1 MNNFTFVNPV
11 KIIFGKDTIKDLSQE
26 IPADSKVL
34 IIYGGGSIKSNG
46 VYDQVVKAL
55 SYFEWFEYSG
65 IEANPHYETCMKV
78 VSYINEKKI
87 NYLLAV
93 GGGSVVD
100 ATKFIAAAACFEGND
115 PWDILSKRA
124 KINKAL
130 PFGVVLTL
138 SATGSEMNAG
148 AVITK
153 VATQDKLAF
162 GSAYTY
168 PKFSILDPEVTY
180 SLPKRQVSNGVADA
194 FVHVIEQY
202 LTYPVHAMIQDKFA
216 ESILTTLVTEG
227 SKALETPN
235 DYDVRANL
243 MWASTWALNGWIGC
257 GVPEDWATH
266 QIGHELTAL
275 YGLDHAQTLAIV
287 LPGVMT
293 ILKEQKAEKIL
304 QLGQQVFGIYNNLS
318 REERLDNT
326 IKAVENFFEEI
337 QIKTHLSD
345 YGLNKESIDKVCS
358 KLEDRGWTLGEKSN
372 ITPEV
377 VREILMSR
385 L

>member
-11 KIIFGKDTIKDLSQE
+11 KIIFGKDTIKDLTKE

-46 VYDQVVKAL
+46 VYDQVVKVL
-55 SYFEWFEYSG
+55 SSFEWFEYSG
-65 IEANPHYETCMKV
+65 IEANPHYETCMEV
-78 VSYINEKKI
+78 VSYIKDKKI

-100 ATKFIAAAACFEGND
+100 ATKFIAAATCFEGND

-138 SATGSEMNAG
+138 SATGSEMNDG

-153 VATQDKLAF
+153 ITTQDKLAF
-162 GSAYTY
+162 GSPYVY
-168 PKFSILDPEVTY
+168 PKFSILDPQVTY
-180 SLPKRQVSNGVADA
+180 SLPPRQVSNGIADA

-202 LTYPVHAMIQDKFA
+202 LTYPVRAMIQDKFA
-216 ESILTTLVTEG
+216 EAILTTLIVEG
-227 SKALETPN
+227 PKALETPN

-257 GVPEDWATH
+257 GVPEDWASH
-266 QIGHELTAL
+266 RIGHELTAL

-293 ILKEQKAEKIL
+293 ILKGQKAEKIL
-304 QLGQQVFGIYNNLS
+304 QLGQEVFGIYNNLS
-318 REERLDNT
+318 REERIDNT

-345 YGLNKESIDKVCS
+345 YGLNKESVDKVCS
-358 KLEDRGWTLGEKSN
+358 KLEGRGWALGEKAN
-372 ITPEV
+372 VTPEI
-377 VREILMSR
+377 VREILTSR

>member
-1 MNNFTFVNPV
+1 MNNFSFVNPV
-11 KIIFGKDTIKDLSQE
+11 KIIFGKDTIKDLTKE

-46 VYDQVVKAL
+46 VYDQVTKAL
-55 SYFEWFEYSG
+55 TSFEWFEYSG
-65 IEANPHYETCMKV
+65 IEANPHYETCMEV
-78 VSYINEKKI
+78 VSYIKENNI
-87 NYLLAV
+87 DYLLAV

-115 PWDILSKRA
+115 PWDILSKHA
-124 KINKAL
+124 KIKAAI

-153 VATQDKLAF
+153 SATQDKLAF
-162 GSAYTY
+162 GSPHVY

-180 SLPKRQVSNGVADA
+180 SLPPRQVSNGIADA

-202 LTYPVHAMIQDKFA
+202 LTYPLRAMIQDKFA
-216 ESILTTLVTEG
+216 EAILTTLTIEG
-227 SKALETPN
+227 PKALATPN

-304 QLGQQVFGIYNNLS
+304 QLGQEVFGIYNNLS
-318 REERLDNT
+318 REERIENT

-337 QIKTHLSD
+337 HIKTHLSD
-345 YGLNKESIDKVCS
+345 YGLNKDSIDKVCS
-358 KLEDRGWTLGEKSN
+358 KLQGRGWTLGEKSN
-372 ITPEV
+372 ITPDI
-377 VREILMSR
+377 VREILTCR

>member
-1 MNNFTFVNPV
+1 MENFSFINPV

-55 SYFEWFEYSG
+55 SSFEWFEYSG

-78 VSYINEKKI
+78 VSYINENKI
-87 NYLLAV
+87 KYLLAV

-180 SLPKRQVSNGVADA
+180 SLPPRQVSNGVADA

-216 ESILTTLVTEG
+216 ESILTTLVIEG
-227 SKALETPN
+227 PKALETPK

-358 KLEDRGWTLGEKSN
+358 KLQGRGWTLGEKSN

>member
-11 KIIFGKDTIKDLSQE
+11 KIIFGKDTIKDLTKE

-46 VYDQVVKAL
+46 VYDQVVTAL
-55 SYFEWFEYSG
+55 STFEWFEYSG

-78 VSYINEKKI
+78 VSYIKDKKVD
-87 NYLLAV
+87 YLLAV

-124 KINKAL
+124 NIEKAL

-138 SATGSEMNAG
+138 SATGSEMNSG
-148 AVITK
+148 AVITRIE
-153 VATQDKLAF
+153 TQDKLAF
-162 GSAYTY
+162 GSPYVY

-180 SLPKRQVSNGVADA
+180 SLPIRQVSNGIADA

-202 LTYPVHAMIQDKFA
+202 LTYPVRAMIQDKFA
-216 ESILTTLVTEG
+216 EAILITLITEG
-227 SKALETPN
+227 PQALETPN
-235 DYDVRANL
+235 DYDIRANL

-266 QIGHELTAL
+266 GIGHELTAL

-318 REERLDNT
+318 RDERLDYT

-358 KLEDRGWTLGEKSN
+358 KLQGRGWTLGEKSN
-372 ITPEV
+372 ITPDV
-377 VREILMSR
+377 VREILFSR

>member
-1 MNNFTFVNPV
+1 MNNFSFVNPV
-11 KIIFGKDTIKDLSQE
+11 KIIFGKDTIKDLTQE

-46 VYDQVVKAL
+46 VYDQVTKAL
-55 SYFEWFEYSG
+55 ASFEWFEYSG
-65 IEANPHYETCMKV
+65 IEANPHYETCMEV
-78 VSYINEKKI
+78 VSYIKEKKVD
-87 NYLLAV
+87 YLLAV

-115 PWDILSKRA
+115 PWDILSKHA
-124 KINKAL
+124 KIKAAI

-162 GSAYTY
+162 GSPHVY

-180 SLPKRQVSNGVADA
+180 SLPPRQISNGIADA

-202 LTYPVHAMIQDKFA
+202 LTYPVRAMIQDKFA
-216 ESILTTLVTEG
+216 EAILVTLIVEG
-227 SKALETPN
+227 PKALETPN

-304 QLGQQVFGIYNNLS
+304 QLGQEVFGIYNNLS
-318 REERLDNT
+318 REERIENT
-326 IKAVENFFEEI
+326 IKAVENFFEGI
-337 QIKTHLSD
+337 NIKTHLSD
-345 YGLNKESIDKVCS
+345 YGLNKDSIDNVCS
-358 KLEDRGWTLGEKSN
+358 KLLGRGWTLGEKSN
-372 ITPEV
+372 ITPDV
-377 VREILMSR
+377 VRDILTCR

>member
-1 MNNFTFVNPV
+1 MENFSFINPV

-55 SYFEWFEYSG
+55 SSFEWFEYSG

-115 PWDILSKRA
+115 PWDILSKKA

-180 SLPKRQVSNGVADA
+180 SLPPRQVSNGVADA

-227 SKALETPN
+227 PKALETPK

-304 QLGQQVFGIYNNLS
+304 QLGQQVFGIYSNLS

-358 KLEDRGWTLGEKSN
+358 KLQGRGWTLGEKSN

>member
-1 MNNFTFVNPV
+1 MNNFSFVNPV
-11 KIIFGKDTIKDLSQE
+11 KIIFGKDTIKELTKE
-26 IPADSKVL
+26 IPTNSKVL

-55 SYFEWFEYSG
+55 SSFDFFEYSG

-78 VSYINEKKI
+78 VSYIKDKKI
-87 NYLLAV
+87 DYLLAV

-100 ATKFIAAAACFEGND
+100 ATKFIAAAAYFEGKD
-115 PWDILSKRA
+115 PWDILSKGA
-124 KINKAL
+124 TIDKAL

-138 SATGSEMNAG
+138 SATGSEMNSG

-153 VATQDKLAF
+153 IATQDKLAF
-162 GSAYTY
+162 GSPLVY

-180 SLPKRQVSNGVADA
+180 SLPIKQVSNGIADA

-202 LTYPVHAMIQDKFA
+202 LTYPVRAMIQDKFA
-216 ESILTTLVTEG
+216 EAILTTLIIEG
-227 SKALETPN
+227 PKALETPS

-293 ILKEQKAEKIL
+293 VLKEQKAEKIL

-345 YGLNKESIDKVCS
+345 YGLNKEAIEKVCS
-358 KLEDRGWTLGEKSN
+358 KLQGRGWALGEKSN
-372 ITPEV
+372 ITPDI
-377 VREILMSR
+377 VREILRSR

>member
-1 MNNFTFVNPV
+1 MENFSFINPV

-55 SYFEWFEYSG
+55 SSFEWFEYSG

-153 VATQDKLAF
+153 VAIQDKLAF

-180 SLPKRQVSNGVADA
+180 SLPPRQVSNGVADA

-202 LTYPVHAMIQDKFA
+202 LTYPVHATIQDKFA

-227 SKALETPN
+227 PKALETPK

-358 KLEDRGWTLGEKSN
+358 KLQGRGWTLGEKSN
-372 ITPEV
+372 ITPEI

>member
-1 MNNFTFVNPV
+1 MENFSFINPV

-55 SYFEWFEYSG
+55 SSFEWFEYSG

-180 SLPKRQVSNGVADA
+180 SLPPRQVSNGVADA

-202 LTYPVHAMIQDKFA
+202 LTYPVHATIQDKFA

-227 SKALETPN
+227 PKALETPK

-358 KLEDRGWTLGEKSN
+358 KLQGRGWTLGEKSN
-372 ITPEV
+372 ITPEI

>member
-11 KIIFGKDTIKDLSQE
+11 KIIFGKDTIKNLTQE
-26 IPADSKVL
+26 IPVNSKVL

-55 SYFEWFEYSG
+55 SSFEYFEFSG
-65 IEANPHYETCMKV
+65 IEANPHYETCMEA
-78 VSYINEKKI
+78 VSYIKDKKI
-87 NYLLAV
+87 DYLLAV

-100 ATKFIAAAACFEGND
+100 ATKFIAAAACFEGAD

-162 GSAYTY
+162 GSDYTY

-180 SLPKRQVSNGVADA
+180 SLPPRQVSNGIADA

-202 LTYPVHAMIQDKFA
+202 LTYPVRAMIQDKFA
-216 ESILTTLVTEG
+216 EAILTTLITEG
-227 SKALETPN
+227 PKALETPN

-304 QLGQQVFGIYNNLS
+304 QLGKEVFGIYNNLS
-318 REERLDNT
+318 REECLNNT

-337 QIKTHLSD
+337 QIKTRLSD
-345 YGLNKESIDKVCS
+345 YSLNNESIDKVCS
-358 KLEDRGWTLGEKSN
+358 KLQGRGWTLGEKAN
-372 ITPEV
+372 ITPDV
-377 VREILMSR
+377 VREILKVR